1 METETFAERRR
12 LFARQQRRFIALI
25 GPCLIAA
32 TTIIALGAGTRA
44 RHEPFP
50 ALVAFLLGGL
60 ALILTPMDSDRPRP
74 KLLLFGTLCA
84 LVFAILVLL

>member
-1 METETFAERRR
+1 METETFAERRH
-12 LFARQQRRFIALI
+12 LFARRQRRFIALI

-32 TTIIALGAGTRA
+32 MTIIALGAGTRA

-50 ALVAFLLGGL
+50 ILVAFLVCGF
-60 ALILTPMDSDRPRP
+60 ALVLTPMDRDRPRP
-74 KLLLFGTLCA
+74 KLALFGTLCA